1 MRVLFC
7 STDGVSHLFPLV
19 PLAWAMRAAGHE
31 VLVTFAEQTDQAVA
45 SGLHVVDAA
54 PGFDGM
60 AIFDK
65 TLEDNP
71 EFARMWWSET
81 LGDDPSRFALMP
93 AELNRPFFERT
104 FALVEQWRPDL
115 VVYEQTAAYGLIVAA
130 KLGVPAVQ
138 RNLGIVRTGNLHR
151 AIADLLPDVFERY
164 GVPGFVPPALVL
176 ETVPPSMFPFDR
188 PEGEF
193 VRDVVFTGGAVL
205 GDRLPERG
213 DRPRIA
219 ITLGTN
225 RPGTDGLG
233 PLKGLL
239 ASSSSVD
246 AEFVLALGETDLT
259 PLGDLPAN
267 VRSVGWTPLEAL
279 FRTCDGVVHHGGGTT
294 TMAAVD
300 AGLPQVVGVNP
311 LYPGNETLAPAVR
324 KAGIGI
330 VTDETAVDGEVLNR
344 MLTDESLR
352 VNTVAVQRE
361 LASLPG
367 PAELV
372 ARLEELTR

>member
-1 MRVLFC
+1 MRALFC

-31 VLVTFAEQTDQAVA
+31 VLVTFAEHTDQAVA
-45 SGLHVVDAA
+45 SGLHIVDVA

-60 AIFDK
+60 AIFNK

-71 EFARMWWSET
+71 EFAQMWWNET

-104 FALVEQWRPDL
+104 FALVEQWRPDV
-115 VVYEQTAAYGLIVAA
+115 VVYEQTAAYGLIVAS

-138 RNLGIVRTGNLHR
+138 RNLGIVRTGGLHR
-151 AIADLLPDVFERY
+151 AIAALLPDVFERY
-164 GVPGFVPPALVL
+164 GVPALADPALVL
-176 ETVPPSMFPFDR
+176 ETVPPSMFPFER

-219 ITLGTN
+219 VTLGTN

-239 ASSSSVD
+239 ASSSALD
-246 AEFVLALGETDLT
+246 AELVLALGETDLT
-259 PLGDLPAN
+259 PLGELPAN
-267 VRSVGWTPLEAL
+267 VRAVGWTPLEPL

-294 TMAAVD
+294 TMAAID
-300 AGLPQVVGVNP
+300 AGIPQVVGVNP

-330 VTDETAVDGEVLNR
+330 VADEQSIDGDVLNQ
-344 MLTDESLR
+344 MLHDESLR
-352 VNTVAVQRE
+352 ANTAAVQEE

-372 ARLEELTR
+372 RRLEDLAR